1 MPSLWRGATC
11 GWRCKV
17 FHCPQLTRIFRNSR
31 PLCTIHLQIPSL
43 MPLEMPK
50 VQLSYGRVPDST
62 PGTLPTPPCATS
74 TVHAGRHNST
84 LKTAAH
90 HHGGCTLRRRYSRF
104 TARLTVAGD
113 TPKDLATLR
122 WPPSR

>member
-1 MPSLWRGATC
+1 MPSLRRGAAC

-17 FHCPQLTRIFRNSR
+17 FHCPQLTRMFRNSR
-31 PLCTIHLQIPSL
+31 PLCAIHLQIPSL

-74 TVHAGRHNST
+74 
-84 LKTAAH
+84 
-90 HHGGCTLRRRYSRF
+90 RF
-104 TARLTVAGD
+104 TPVD
-113 TPKDLATLR
+113 TRAP
-122 WPPSR
+122 